1 MKDVDV
7 KILQDLVNK
16 EAIKP
21 LKRYIKKYL
30 KLLEINCRI
39 SIETTNLLKQASNTL
54 QSVDRL
60 LKSGEIVDS
69 ATLMR
74 SSMEKIM
81 MAMMIYFDKDNTY
94 EEFKNDVVY
103 LGTDL
108 IKRGFLNKK
117 IAVIRKNSY
126 KWCVSYLAASIVG
139 IVVPIDKELHS
150 DDVINF
156 MNVSETACILGDSKN
171 LSSVID
177 DIDKLDM

>member
-30 KLLEINCRI
+30 KLLERNCKI

-74 SSMEKIM
+74 SSMEK
-81 MAMMIYFDKDNTY
+81 N
-94 EEFKNDVVY
+94 NDGY
-103 LGTDL
+103 DDL
-108 IKRGFLNKK
+108 F
-117 IAVIRKNSY
+117 
-126 KWCVSYLAASIVG
+126 
-139 IVVPIDKELHS
+139 
-150 DDVINF
+150 
-156 MNVSETACILGDSKN
+156 
-171 LSSVID
+171 
-177 DIDKLDM
+177 